1 MLSRNRFLAQTSLTE
16 LFCLRC
22 LPTAP
27 VIPVLPN
34 KLVYSLKINYRVGY
48 TINIRM
54 YFVGHLYI
62 VHKRRYLLKHITLS
76 HQPVNKLRI
85 TYMH

>member
-54 YFVGHLYI
+54 YFVGHLYSAQK
-62 VHKRRYLLKHITLS
+62 V
-76 HQPVNKLRI
+76 VRI
-85 TYMH
+85 KTHYAVSPTR